1 MQCIEKL
8 GRIVVPKNL
17 KDDCLNRS
25 EQTQRQG
32 PHGVTALHL
41 MRRPQETFDALKET
55 GIQFTDED
63 RKQFLTGQIL
73 RATPLEMHNDAHI
86 GVAYGILIMVDVP
99 LGAKIHQTTGE
110 SFDLNEGD
118 VLSIR
123 YRFNHSLEMK
133 DEDRLL
139 FISVDFDR
147 ASKGFH
153 ESWLERIN
161 IINN

>member
-8 GRIVVPKNL
+8 GCISVPKNL
-17 KDDCLNRS
+17 KDDCLKYS

-32 PHGVTALHL
+32 AHGVTGLHL
-41 MRRPQETFDALKET
+41 MRRPQEAFDTLQET
-55 GIQFTDED
+55 GIRFNDED
-63 RKQFLTGQIL
+63 RKQFLTGQFL
-73 RATPLEMHNDAHI
+73 RATPLKMHNDAHI

-99 LGAKIHQTTGE
+99 PGAKIHQTTGE

-118 VLSIR
+118 VFSIR
-123 YRFNHSLEMK
+123 YRFNHCLEMK

-153 ESWLERIN
+153 ESWLERIKN
-161 IINN
+161 INN